1 MRALV
6 TGGVLVPRRSPSP
19 RVVHSVAVIKN
30 TRERIMAVALDLFA
44 ERGVLGTPVT
54 AIEAAAGLSPGSG
67 SFYRHFKD
75 RQELLAAVV
84 EREMTRVAKLPV
96 DPSDTDGTRVSE
108 LAAQL
113 RNDLDFLGEL
123 RRLIAILFWERGKAP
138 DVADRVRALM
148 VDRGVELGVAE
159 LLLTDPIDAVRTD
172 PAAASTVMMCAMVG
186 YFLSVEYFGSPP
198 AEVDP
203 DRFTRTLAHLLVR
216 G

>member
-1 MRALV
+1 
-6 TGGVLVPRRSPSP
+6 
-19 RVVHSVAVIKN
+19 VVHSVAVIKN

-44 ERGVLGTPVT
+44 ERGVLATPVT

-84 EREMTRVAKLPV
+84 EREITRVAKLPV
-96 DPSDTDGTRVSE
+96 DPSTTDGTRAGE

-113 RNDLDFLGEL
+113 RNDLTFLGEL

-138 DVADRVRALM
+138 DVAERVRALM
-148 VDRGVELGVAE
+148 VDRGVELGIAE
-159 LLLTDPIDAVRTD
+159 LLLTDPIDVVRTD
-172 PAAASTVMMCAMVG
+172 PSAASTVMMCAMVG
-186 YFLSVEYFGSPP
+186 YFLSVEYFGTPP
-198 AEVDP
+198 AEVDS
-203 DRFTRTLAHLLVR
+203 DRFTRTLARLLVR

>member
-1 MRALV
+1 
-6 TGGVLVPRRSPSP
+6 
-19 RVVHSVAVIKN
+19 VVHSVAVIKN

-44 ERGVLGTPVT
+44 DRGVLGTPVT

-75 RQELLAAVV
+75 RQELLVAVV

-96 DPSDTDGTRVSE
+96 DPSATDGTRVSE

-138 DVADRVRALM
+138 HVAERVRTLM
-148 VDRGVELGVAE
+148 VERGVELGIAD
-159 LLLTDPIDAVRTD
+159 LLLTEPTATVQAD
-172 PAAASTVMMCAMVG
+172 PAAAATVMMCAMVG
-186 YFLSVEYFGSPP
+186 YFLNVEYFGSPP
-198 AEVDP
+198 ADVDP
-203 DRFTRTLAHLLVR
+203 ERFTQSLARLLVP

>member
-1 MRALV
+1 M
-6 TGGVLVPRRSPSP
+6 
-19 RVVHSVAVIKN
+19 VHSVAVIKN

-44 ERGVLGTPVT
+44 DRGVLGTPVT

-75 RQELLAAVV
+75 RQELLVAVV

-96 DPSDTDGTRVSE
+96 DPSATDGTRVSE

-138 DVADRVRALM
+138 HVAERVRTLM
-148 VDRGVELGVAE
+148 VERGVELGIAD
-159 LLLTDPIDAVRTD
+159 LLLTEPTATVQAD
-172 PAAASTVMMCAMVG
+172 PAAAATVMMCAMVG
-186 YFLSVEYFGSPP
+186 YFLNVEYFGSPP
-198 AEVDP
+198 ADVDP
-203 DRFTRTLAHLLVR
+203 ERFTQSLARLLVP